1 MKFIYWLFDTETY
14 TMRKTLISH
23 KIYQIGTILTAPD
36 GLEYKIVDNYLAQYD
51 EKFAKESEEI
61 WV

>member
-14 TMRKTLISH
+14 TMHKTLISH
-23 KIYQIGTILTAPD
+23 RIHQIGTTLIAPD
-36 GLEYKIVDNYLAQYD
+36 GLEYRIVETYMAQYD